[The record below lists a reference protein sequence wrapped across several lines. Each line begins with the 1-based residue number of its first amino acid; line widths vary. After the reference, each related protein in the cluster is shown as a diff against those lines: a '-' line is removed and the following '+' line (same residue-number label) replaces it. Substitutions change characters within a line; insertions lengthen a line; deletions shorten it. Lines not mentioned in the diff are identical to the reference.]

1 MRDLLR
7 NQIAVEYALYLGK
20 TEITDENGFSTGEF
34 APTYGERKP
43 LKISVSPNKGDY
55 SQQQFGNLLD
65 YDRTMVTHDTG
76 CPIDENTLVYIG
88 AEQYIVK
95 AVARGLNAVQY
106 AVKRVQI
113 DEQDNG

>member
-1 MRDLLR
+1 MRDLSR
-7 NQIAVEYALYLGK
+7 NQITIEYALYLGK
-20 TEITDENGFSTGEF
+20 KEIVDENGFVTGEY
-34 APTYGERKP
+34 APAYSERKA

-65 YDRTMVTHDTG
+65 YDRTMVTHDKG
-76 CPIDENTLVYIG
+76 CPIDENALVYIG
-88 AEQYIVK
+88 TEQYIVK
-95 AVARGLNAVQY
+95 AAARGLNAVQY